1 MATIDSYVQL
11 LLQGLVDCYSLYGT
25 TDVVTAGYRHLQ
37 YTTARSGN
45 IFVQLPLE
53 FYVCTENTSVLTA
66 MIVLAATHC
75 SPSTAAVVEV
85 QIPDT

>member
-37 YTTARSGN
+37 YTTARGGN
-45 IFVQLPLE
+45 ISVQLPLG
-53 FYVCTENTSVLTA
+53 FYVCTENTSVLT
-66 MIVLAATHC
+66 IVLAATHC